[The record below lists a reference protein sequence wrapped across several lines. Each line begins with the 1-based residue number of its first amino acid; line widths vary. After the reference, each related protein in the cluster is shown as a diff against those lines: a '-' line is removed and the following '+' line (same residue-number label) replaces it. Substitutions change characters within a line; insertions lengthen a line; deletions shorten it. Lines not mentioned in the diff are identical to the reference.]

1 MLVPT
6 ADQFDA
12 SGIRTV
18 YSTQGLEEMGDDG
31 WSEISSSAKQN
42 IMYLHSASIPSG
54 QESELPENG
63 MKVIPTQSS
72 WNFWFVKDGEI
83 TCNAIFNQQLNPQ
96 FNGEV
101 FFPFTKLK
109 DGSNGSAYSFDCNQL
124 FMAESGDL
132 NYNLAICADRN
143 YPYYCFTQLLRQTDI
158 ISNQVLMNIFL
169 KGRFVAFIPTNEAI
183 RQALLDNR
191 IPGATNASFD
201 ANGELTGDFDKAKLA
216 NYLNSYFMTAKQNV
230 IASYPYIGSDFKSG
244 RYWSE
249 RTAETEGAT
258 VPQLIYTDNGTS
270 LSIQLEGYKECHVIP
285 DYNYFPFAYEEGC
298 FPLIDDVF

>member
-1 MLVPT
+1 M
-6 ADQFDA
+6 
-12 SGIRTV
+12 
-18 YSTQGLEEMGDDG
+18 
-31 WSEISSSAKQN
+31 
-42 IMYLHSASIPSG
+42 
-54 QESELPENG
+54 
-63 MKVIPTQSS
+63 
-72 WNFWFVKDGEI
+72 
-83 TCNAIFNQQLNPQ
+83 
-96 FNGEV
+96 EV

-230 IASYPYIGSDFKSG
+230 IASYPYIADGDSDC
-244 RYWSE
+244 
-249 RTAETEGAT
+249 
-258 VPQLIYTDNGTS
+258 QI
-270 LSIQLEGYKECHVIP
+270 
-285 DYNYFPFAYEEGC
+285 
-298 FPLIDDVF
+298 